1 MSLGGEKLQ
10 YIKNDSVDPRYNLA
24 FEEYV
29 TKNLET
35 DGSIIL
41 LWQNEPSVI
50 IGRFQNTLEEINTEY
65 IKENNINV
73 VRRIT
78 GGGAVYHDLGNLN
91 FSFIEKTDTQ
101 NIDFRKYNERI
112 VQALGKL
119 GVKAEH
125 NSRND
130 IAIDGKKFSGNAQY
144 IYRGKVLHHGTL
156 LFNSKL
162 ENVQAALNVN
172 PEKFTSKAV
181 KSVRSRV
188 TNVYDYLDKPV
199 SIKEFKEILLTTLF
213 NDQPVVEYKLS
224 DTDLEQINKLKKE
237 KYDTW
242 EWTYGS
248 SPVFNI
254 SKAMRFSCGKI
265 DVRLKV
271 DKGIIKDAKIF
282 GDFFSNANIEELEN
296 LFIGSKYEQKTIETL
311 LKSIELEKY
320 FSGVT
325 KEQFL
330 TFLFE

>member
-1 MSLGGEKLQ
+1 MQ
-10 YIKNDSVDPRYNLA
+10 YIKNDSTDPRYNLA
-24 FEEYV
+24 LEEYV
-29 TKNLET
+29 TKSLQT

-41 LWQNEPSVI
+41 LWQNAPSVI
-50 IGRFQNTLEEINTEY
+50 IGRFQNTVEEINAQY
-65 IKENNINV
+65 IKANNINV

-101 NIDFRKYNERI
+101 SIDFRKYNERI

-144 IYRGKVLHHGTL
+144 IYRGKVLHHGTI

-162 ENVQAALNVN
+162 EDVQAALNVN

-213 NDQPVVEYKLS
+213 NGHPIKEYQLTAS
-224 DTDLEQINKLKKE
+224 DLEQINKLKKE

-242 EWTYGS
+242 EWNYGS
-248 SPVFNI
+248 SPRFNT
-254 SKAMRFSCGKI
+254 SKVQRFSCGKI
-265 DVRLKV
+265 DVRLEV
-271 DKGIIKDAKIF
+271 EKGVILDAKIF
-282 GDFFSNANIEELEN
+282 GDFFSNANIEELEKLLTGN
-296 LFIGSKYEQKTIETL
+296 RYELEALRNVLET
-311 LKSIELEKY
+311 IELEKY

-325 KEQFL
+325 QEEFL
-330 TFLFE
+330 TFLFS

>member
-1 MSLGGEKLQ
+1 MGGKTVQ
-10 YIKNDSVDPRYNLA
+10 YIKNDSTDPRYNLA
-24 FEEYV
+24 LEEYV
-29 TKNLET
+29 TKSLQT

-41 LWQNEPSVI
+41 LWQNAPSVI
-50 IGRFQNTLEEINTEY
+50 IGRFQNTVEEINAQY
-65 IKENNINV
+65 IKANNINV

-101 NIDFRKYNERI
+101 SIDFRKYNERI

-144 IYRGKVLHHGTL
+144 IYRGKVLHHGTI

-162 ENVQAALNVN
+162 EDVQAALNVN

-213 NDQPVVEYKLS
+213 NGHPIKEYQLTAS
-224 DTDLEQINKLKKE
+224 DLEQINKLKKE

-242 EWTYGS
+242 EWNYGS
-248 SPVFNI
+248 SPRFNT
-254 SKAMRFSCGKI
+254 SKVQRFSCGKI
-265 DVRLKV
+265 DVRLEV
-271 DKGIIKDAKIF
+271 EKGVILDAKIF
-282 GDFFSNANIEELEN
+282 GDFFSNANIEELEKLLTGN
-296 LFIGSKYEQKTIETL
+296 RYELEALRNVLET
-311 LKSIELEKY
+311 IELEKY

-325 KEQFL
+325 QEEFL
-330 TFLFE
+330 TFLFS